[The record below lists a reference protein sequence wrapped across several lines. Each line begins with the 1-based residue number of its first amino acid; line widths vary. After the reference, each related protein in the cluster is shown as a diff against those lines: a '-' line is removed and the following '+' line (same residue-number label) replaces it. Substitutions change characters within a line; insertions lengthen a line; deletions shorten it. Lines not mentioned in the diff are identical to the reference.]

1 MCHQSLCIN
10 AVTLIHTY
18 YCRVHI
24 LVLLH
29 VLVYSLLVRCM
40 LESGALRVGVKTT
53 YNILLWC
60 TGYWCN

>member
-10 AVTLIHTY
+10 AVKLIHTY

-40 LESGALRVGVKTT
+40 LESGALRVG
-53 YNILLWC
+53 
-60 TGYWCN
+60 